1 MSVPRA
7 LSILRTPGSIPAS
20 LDILVNSVRDHFG
33 LGGLKSGDE
42 SPHFAHV
49 PLVVLLVSDV
59 NDTGLFV
66 FVHVKRMS
74 VFNAPKKL
82 VLRQRS
88 VKVTLPFSFGDAS
101 QKPAFRERDSLCP
114 RFPPPATPKGERDAN
129 GRHCRHPDC
138 SWKADGPSAQH
149 SVAHLKC
156 RSAKFHDISEPKLEL
171 IENGI
176 DAYAGSLA
184 DVDKNKK
191 VDHHCRP
198 RELVNSLLII
208 PARRNTIHGAGLAQI
223 CVRTAIGDPAA
234 ARRRS
239 RLEILL

>member
-1 MSVPRA
+1 
-7 LSILRTPGSIPAS
+7 
-20 LDILVNSVRDHFG
+20 
-33 LGGLKSGDE
+33 
-42 SPHFAHV
+42 
-49 PLVVLLVSDV
+49 
-59 NDTGLFV
+59 
-66 FVHVKRMS
+66 
-74 VFNAPKKL
+74 
-82 VLRQRS
+82 
-88 VKVTLPFSFGDAS
+88 
-101 QKPAFRERDSLCP
+101 
-114 RFPPPATPKGERDAN
+114 
-129 GRHCRHPDC
+129 
-138 SWKADGPSAQH
+138 
-149 SVAHLKC
+149 
-156 RSAKFHDISEPKLEL
+156 L

-191 VDHHCRP
+191 VHHHCQP

>member
-1 MSVPRA
+1 
-7 LSILRTPGSIPAS
+7 
-20 LDILVNSVRDHFG
+20 
-33 LGGLKSGDE
+33 
-42 SPHFAHV
+42 
-49 PLVVLLVSDV
+49 
-59 NDTGLFV
+59 
-66 FVHVKRMS
+66 
-74 VFNAPKKL
+74 
-82 VLRQRS
+82 
-88 VKVTLPFSFGDAS
+88 
-101 QKPAFRERDSLCP
+101 
-114 RFPPPATPKGERDAN
+114 
-129 GRHCRHPDC
+129 
-138 SWKADGPSAQH
+138 
-149 SVAHLKC
+149 
-156 RSAKFHDISEPKLEL
+156 L

-239 RLEILL
+239 RLEILLWKRLMTARKEPGRCSFETAAPCKPTGVKFTL